1 MAETNR
7 APFDFAEG
15 ERELVSGFNTEYR
28 SGKFAMIFMAEY
40 ARILVICFFT
50 AAMFIQTAPANFML
64 NSLLITIKTGLL
76 AFIFLAT
83 RAAYPRLRY
92 DLLMYLTWKSL
103 LPLSLV
109 TLIIIYPLINLSS
122 T

>member
-28 SGKFAMIFMAEY
+28 SGKFAMIFIAEY

-50 AAMFIQTAPANFML
+50 ASIFIQTASAGFIID
-64 NSLLITIKTGLL
+64 SALITLKTGFL

-92 DLLMYLTWKSL
+92 DLLMYLT
-103 LPLSLV
+103 
-109 TLIIIYPLINLSS
+109 
-122 T
+122 